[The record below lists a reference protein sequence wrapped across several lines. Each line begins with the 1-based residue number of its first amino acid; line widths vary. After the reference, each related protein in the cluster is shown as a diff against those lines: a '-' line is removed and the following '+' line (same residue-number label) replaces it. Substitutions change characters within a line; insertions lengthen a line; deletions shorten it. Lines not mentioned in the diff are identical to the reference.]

1 MPGRK
6 GSYQSS
12 AISYRRF
19 SAGPRVA
26 AGSAPVQI
34 VCHVRLLLDGPH
46 RQPHPRSLR
55 LGVFLPVTAPTD
67 LPLPA
72 RLSAALGDAYT
83 IEGEVGRGG
92 MGVVYRARD
101 ERLQRRV
108 AIKVLPPE
116 LAFQK
121 DIRERF
127 TREAQTAAKLSHPHI
142 VPIHTVGEGHGLVY
156 FVMGYVDGESVAG
169 RIRRRGK
176 LPVEETRRIMTE
188 SADALS
194 AAHGFSIIHRD
205 IKPDNILLEGSRG
218 RVMITD
224 FGIAKALSGSSGAT
238 LTGVGVAIGTPAF
251 MSPEQAAG
259 ERDIDG
265 RSDLYSLGI
274 VTYQMLTGELPF
286 NAPTVAGILMKQI
299 TEPAPDVR
307 VRRPDVPEDLALAV
321 SRCLEK
327 DPENRW
333 PSADALRRALES
345 RAVVGYQP
353 TGLGWRAG
361 RGGTRP
367 GAREANPGSAGQRG
381 AAPTGPA
388 RRSRPQG
395 LLDRG
400 GNDVDRGVG
409 EFDRDMHG
417 LAREGSRQPKR
428 RRRQHGEE
436 QMVPDTGEPKIVQQV
451 RGQFASWAAVSL
463 GCFGINVAT
472 GLDTPWFLFPT
483 FGMGIGMLRNYAR
496 LWRSGYSWRDVLTR
510 PAAPDAV
517 ETMMVKGAKLPR
529 RLPQPTADDFG
540 AHLPQILQVQSDRFA
555 IGKLMERLPPSERKM
570 LPEVQQTVDALYERA
585 NDLART
591 LHAMDSNLDTE
602 GLRSVDERIVAL
614 SKEPDDPEQAR
625 RLNLLQ
631 RQRQTILDLQGR
643 RSQVAS
649 HLESCV
655 LAMQNVRFD
664 LLRLR
669 SAGVAAVLGD
679 LTQATQQAKALSRD
693 VDNAIAAAGEIRE
706 AMK

>member
-1 MPGRK
+1 
-6 GSYQSS
+6 
-12 AISYRRF
+12 
-19 SAGPRVA
+19 
-26 AGSAPVQI
+26 
-34 VCHVRLLLDGPH
+34 
-46 RQPHPRSLR
+46 
-55 LGVFLPVTAPTD
+55 
-67 LPLPA
+67 
-72 RLSAALGDAYT
+72 
-83 IEGEVGRGG
+83 

-116 LAFQK
+116 LAFQQ
-121 DIRERF
+121 DIRQRF

-238 LTGVGVAIGTPAF
+238 LTGAGVAIGTPAF

-259 ERDIDG
+259 EREIDG

-307 VRRPDVPEDLALAV
+307 QKRPDVPEDLALAV

-333 PSADALRRALES
+333 PTADALRRALES
-345 RAVVGYQP
+345 RSVGGYQP
-353 TGLGWRAG
+353 TGTG
-361 RGGTRP
+361 RR
-367 GAREANPGSAGQRG
+367 GARGLAPAGQRG
-381 AAPTGPA
+381 VEAG
-388 RRSRPQG
+388 G
-395 LLDRG
+395 LRG
-400 GNDVDRGVG
+400 GNRERKEYERATVELNRAQAEIRAKAQEMGRELGRRDRPLPQTGHPRHPRR
-409 EFDRDMHG
+409 DRSNENQ
-417 LAREGSRQPKR
+417 L
-428 RRRQHGEE
+428 
-436 QMVPDTGEPKIVQQV
+436 PDTGEPRIVQQV

-496 LWRSGYSWRDVLTR
+496 LWQSGYSWRDVLTR
-510 PAAPDAV
+510 PPAPDAV
-517 ETMMVKGAKLPR
+517 ETMRVKGAKLPR

-555 IGKLMERLPPSERKM
+555 ISKLMERLPPSERKM
-570 LPEVQQTVDALYERA
+570 LPEIQQTVDGLYERA
-585 NDLART
+585 TDLART

-602 GLRSVDERIVAL
+602 GLGSIDERIAAL
-614 SKEPDDPEQAR
+614 AKEPDDPERAR

>member
-1 MPGRK
+1 M
-6 GSYQSS
+6 
-12 AISYRRF
+12 
-19 SAGPRVA
+19 
-26 AGSAPVQI
+26 
-34 VCHVRLLLDGPH
+34 
-46 RQPHPRSLR
+46 
-55 LGVFLPVTAPTD
+55 TAPSD
-67 LPLPA
+67 QPLPA
-72 RLSAALGDAYT
+72 RLAAALGDAYT

-176 LPVEETRRIMTE
+176 LPVEEARRIMAE
-188 SADALS
+188 SADALG

-218 RVMITD
+218 RVMVTD

-238 LTGVGVAIGTPAF
+238 LTGAGVAIGTPAF

-259 ERDIDG
+259 EREIDG

-307 VRRPDVPEDLALAV
+307 ARRADVPEDLALAV
-321 SRCLEK
+321 ARCLEK

-333 PSADALRRALES
+333 PTADTLRRSLES
-345 RAVVGYQP
+345 RSVVGYQP
-353 TGLGWRAG
+353 TGLGWRTG
-361 RGGTRP
+361 RGPQAGAGGGGP
-367 GAREANPGSAGQRG
+367 GAGGQRG
-381 AAPTGPA
+381 GGQRAGVQGGPP
-388 RRSRPQG
+388 RRSRPTG
-395 LLDRG
+395 LADRG
-400 GNDVDRGVG
+400 SDADRGMG
-409 EFDRDMHG
+409 NLGREQRG
-417 LAREGSRQPKR
+417 LARGESRRTLRGRRDHGSDPA
-428 RRRQHGEE
+428 
-436 QMVPDTGEPKIVQQV
+436 VPDTGEPRIVQQV

-463 GCFGINVAT
+463 GCLGINVAT

-483 FGMGIGMLRNYAR
+483 FGMGIGMLRSYAR
-496 LWRSGYSWRDVLTR
+496 LWQSGYSWRDVLTR
-510 PAAPDAV
+510 PPAPDAV
-517 ETMMVKGAKLPR
+517 ETTMVVKGAKLPR

-555 IGKLMERLPPSERKM
+555 IGKLMEKLPPSERKL
-570 LPEVQQTVDALYERA
+570 LPEVQQTVDSLYERA
-585 NDLART
+585 VDLART

-602 GLRSVDERIVAL
+602 GLGSIDERIAAL
-614 SKEPDDPEQAR
+614 AREPDDPERAR

-631 RQRQTILDLQGR
+631 RQRQTIIDLQGR
-643 RSQVAS
+643 RAQVAS

>member
-1 MPGRK
+1 
-6 GSYQSS
+6 
-12 AISYRRF
+12 
-19 SAGPRVA
+19 
-26 AGSAPVQI
+26 
-34 VCHVRLLLDGPH
+34 
-46 RQPHPRSLR
+46 
-55 LGVFLPVTAPTD
+55 VTAPSD
-67 LPLPA
+67 QPLPA
-72 RLSAALGDAYT
+72 RLAAALGDAYT

-116 LAFQK
+116 LAFQQ

-224 FGIAKALSGSSGAT
+224 FGIAKALSGGSGAT
-238 LTGVGVAIGTPAF
+238 LTGAGVAIGTPAF

-259 ERDIDG
+259 EREIDG

-299 TEPAPDVR
+299 TEAAPDVR
-307 VRRPDVPEDLALAV
+307 LKRADVPEDLALAV

-333 PSADALRRALES
+333 PTADTLRRALENRS
-345 RAVVGYQP
+345 VGGYQP
-353 TGLGWRAG
+353 TGTG
-361 RGGTRP
+361 RR
-367 GAREANPGSAGQRG
+367 GARGPAPAGQRG
-381 AAPTGPA
+381 TELG
-388 RRSRPQG
+388 G
-395 LLDRG
+395 FRG
-400 GNDVDRGVG
+400 GDRERKEYERATAELNRAQAEIRAKSQELGRELG
-409 EFDRDMHG
+409 RRDRP
-417 LAREGSRQPKR
+417 LARTGQSRHPR
-428 RRRQHGEE
+428 RDRSKENQL
-436 QMVPDTGEPKIVQQV
+436 PDTGEPRIVQQV

-496 LWRSGYSWRDVLTR
+496 LWQSGYSWRDILSR
-510 PAAPDAV
+510 PPAPDAM

-602 GLRSVDERIVAL
+602 GMGSIDERIAAL
-614 SKEPDDPEQAR
+614 AKEPDDPERAR

-643 RSQVAS
+643 RSQVAG

>member
-1 MPGRK
+1 M
-6 GSYQSS
+6 
-12 AISYRRF
+12 
-19 SAGPRVA
+19 
-26 AGSAPVQI
+26 
-34 VCHVRLLLDGPH
+34 
-46 RQPHPRSLR
+46 
-55 LGVFLPVTAPTD
+55 TASHD
-67 LPLPA
+67 QPLPA
-72 RLSAALGDAYT
+72 RLAAALGDAYT
-83 IEGEVGRGG
+83 IEGEIGRGG

-116 LAFQK
+116 LAFQQ

-176 LPVEETRRIMTE
+176 LPVEEARRIMTE

-218 RVMITD
+218 RVMVTD
-224 FGIAKALSGSSGAT
+224 FGIAKALSGGSGAT
-238 LTGVGVAIGTPAF
+238 LTGAGVAIGTPAF

-259 ERDIDG
+259 EREIDG

-274 VTYQMLTGELPF
+274 VSYQMLTGQLPF

-299 TEPAPDVR
+299 TEVAPDVR
-307 VRRPDVPEDLALAV
+307 VQRPDVPEDLALAV

-333 PSADALRRALES
+333 PTADALRRALEN

-361 RGGTRP
+361 RSTQPGGSSPPTAAPR
-367 GAREANPGSAGQRG
+367 GGVAPGS
-381 AAPTGPA
+381 T
-388 RRSRPQG
+388 RRSRPQN
-395 LLDRG
+395 LLDRDANDTRRAG
-400 GNDVDRGVG
+400 G
-409 EFDRDMHG
+409 FDREPRG
-417 LAREGSRQPKR
+417 LARREARGARHR
-428 RRRQHGEE
+428 RDQGNEPAI
-436 QMVPDTGEPKIVQQV
+436 PDTGEPRIVQQV

-483 FGMGIGMLRNYAR
+483 FGMGIGMLKNYAK
-496 LWRSGYSWRDVLTR
+496 LWQSGYNWRDVLTR
-510 PAAPDAV
+510 PPAPDAI
-517 ETMMVKGAKLPR
+517 ETMRVKGAKLPR

-555 IGKLMERLPPSERKM
+555 IGKLMERLPPSERKL
-570 LPEVQQTVDALYERA
+570 LPEIQQTVDGLYERA

-591 LHAMDSNLDTE
+591 LHAMDSNLDTQ
-602 GLRSVDERIVAL
+602 GMGSIDERIAAL
-614 SKEPDDPEQAR
+614 AKEPDDPERAR

-643 RSQVAS
+643 RAQVAS